1 MKGLHI
7 TIGTS
12 PDSIDGSGAYRL
24 SLETELK
31 MVKAALLYAD
41 RAKLCSMTS
50 SALLDGLSF
59 REFPTH
65 KKVDFVEAM
74 AMRMEGYFDMSSIS
88 NVVGQYRQAWRKR
101 YSKDGRAKLKLLET
115 HLEKV
120 WPIVEVQTA
129 EMVRKAGG
137 NGILQA
143 KESGLLEIHMP
154 GDALLKMFSQGAEHD
169 EWMMEYVGVIANSV
183 SDASTYPLFDEL

>member
-41 RAKLCSMTS
+41 RAKLYSMTS
-50 SALLDGLSF
+50 SALLGGLNF
-59 REFPTH
+59 REFPTN

-74 AMRMEGYFDMSSIS
+74 ATRMEGYFDTSSIS
-88 NVVGQYRQAWRKR
+88 NVVGQYGQAWRKR

-129 EMVRKAGG
+129 EMVRKAG
-137 NGILQA
+137 QRHS
-143 KESGLLEIHMP
+143 SG
-154 GDALLKMFSQGAEHD
+154 
-169 EWMMEYVGVIANSV
+169 
-183 SDASTYPLFDEL
+183 